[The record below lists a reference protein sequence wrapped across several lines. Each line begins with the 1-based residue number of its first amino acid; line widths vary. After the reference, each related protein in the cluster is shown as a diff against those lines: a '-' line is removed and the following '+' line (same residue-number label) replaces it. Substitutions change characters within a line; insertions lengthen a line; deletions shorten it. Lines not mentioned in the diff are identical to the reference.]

1 MTRGAARER
10 LRALGWSY
18 RTVAPVLGVCYV
30 HLCFVLTGRRQSR
43 RLLDAIADLP
53 PRTGAAVGKGRKG
66 GAR

>member
-1 MTRGAARER
+1 
-10 LRALGWSY
+10 
-18 RTVAPVLGVCYV
+18 V